1 MTEADILA
9 TTYYHK
15 AIVERPIPVKRGRFD
30 DYELSTVYNN
40 LPCAVSFTKGSDI
53 GESDTVQAIEYV
65 AELFCRPEI
74 TIKAGDEIT
83 ADVHGQVFCFKA
95 GEGVRY
101 VSHIAV
107 PLIRSDRA

>member
-9 TTYYHK
+9 TTYYHT
-15 AIVERPIPVKRGRFD
+15 AIVERPKPVKRGRFD
-30 DYELSTVYNN
+30 DYELSPVYDN
-40 LPCAVSFTKGSDI
+40 LPCAVSFTKGSDT
-53 GESDTVQAIEYV
+53 GETDTVQAINYV

-83 ADVHGQVFCFKA
+83 ADVHGQVYCFKA
-95 GEGVRY
+95 GECVRY